1 MLMSA
6 VDRYLALRR
15 ALGYTLTSAAPLLRS
30 FARYAAARGE
40 MHICRSTAH
49 DWAAIARTPRQR
61 GKRLRILRGLA
72 CFLHAEDPRHELP
85 PAPLV
90 CLNPPRLLPY
100 LFSLDTIQRLV
111 HAAGQLPPRRSL
123 RPRTFQT
130 LLGLLAVTGLRI
142 SEALALRLT
151 DLTPDG
157 LLIRATKFHKSRLVP
172 LHATTAVAVAA
183 YLEQRLRVRTADDD
197 HLFVSLKRTPL
208 CYATVCRTFR
218 QLCTALGLPRSPEGR
233 RPRLHDL
240 RHAVAVRML
249 EACPP
254 ARAAVTPHVL
264 AASTYLGHASLRS
277 TYWYL
282 QASPQLLRDIASAG
296 EAWMQGGPAR

>member
-15 ALGYTLTSAAPLLRS
+15 ALGYTLTSAAPLLQS
-30 FARYAAARGE
+30 FARYADARGE
-40 MHICRSTAH
+40 THIRRATAQ

-72 CFLHAEDPRHELP
+72 GFLHAEDPQHELP

-90 CLNPPRLLPY
+90 CLNPPRPLPY
-100 LFSLDTIQRLV
+100 LFSLDTMQRLV
-111 HAAGQLPPRRSL
+111 HAAGQLPPRGSL

-130 LLGLLAVTGLRI
+130 LFGLLAVTGLRI
-142 SEALALRLT
+142 SEALALRLG

-157 LLIRATKFHKSRLVP
+157 LRIRDTKFHKSRLVP
-172 LHATTAVAVAA
+172 LHTTTAAALAA
-183 YLEQRLRVRTADDD
+183 YLNQRLRVRTADE
-197 HLFVSLKRTPL
+197 HLFMSLRRTPL
-208 CYATVCRTFR
+208 CYATVFR
-218 QLCTALGLPRSPEGR
+218 LFRHLCADLKLPRSPEGR

-240 RHAVAVRML
+240 RHAVASRML
-249 EACPP
+249 EACPQ
-254 ARAAVTPHVL
+254 AREAATPHVL

-282 QASPQLLRDIASAG
+282 QASPQLLEDIAGASA
-296 EAWMQGGPAR
+296 AWMKGGSAR

>member
-15 ALGYTLTSAAPLLRS
+15 ALGYTLTSAGPLLQS

-40 MHICRSTAH
+40 THICRSTAQ
-49 DWAAIARTPRQR
+49 DWAAVARTPRQR

-85 PAPLV
+85 PEPLV
-90 CLNPPRLLPY
+90 CLNPPRPLPY

-111 HAAGQLPPRRSL
+111 HGAGQLPPRRSL
-123 RPRTFQT
+123 RPHTFQT
-130 LLGLLAVTGLRI
+130 LFGLLAVTGLRV

-151 DLTPDG
+151 DLTSDG
-157 LLIRATKFHKSRLVP
+157 LLIRETKFHKSRLVP
-172 LHATTAVAVAA
+172 LHATTAAALAA
-183 YLEQRLRVRTADDD
+183 YLKQRLRVRTADD
-197 HLFVSLKRTPL
+197 HLFVSLRRTPL
-208 CYATVCRTFR
+208 CYATVFR
-218 QLCTALGLPRSPEGR
+218 MFRHLCADLQLPRSPEGR

-249 EACPP
+249 EACPQV
-254 ARAAVTPHVL
+254 RAQVTPHVL

-282 QASPQLLRDIASAG
+282 QASPQLLEDIAGVS
-296 EAWMQGGPAR
+296 EAWMKGGPTR

>member
-1 MLMSA
+1 MLMSG

-15 ALGYTLTSAAPLLRS
+15 ALGYTLTSAAPLLQS

-40 MHICRSTAH
+40 AHIRRATAQ
-49 DWAAIARTPRQR
+49 DWAAHARTPRQCS
-61 GKRLRILRGLA
+61 KRLRILRGLA
-72 CFLHAEDPRHELP
+72 RFLHAEDPQHELP
-85 PAPLV
+85 PEPLV
-90 CLNPPRLLPY
+90 CLNPPRPLPY

-111 HAAGQLPPRRSL
+111 HAASQLPPCRSL

-130 LLGLLAVTGLRI
+130 LFGLLAVTGLRV
-142 SEALALRLT
+142 SEALALRLG

-157 LLIRATKFHKSRLVP
+157 LLIRDTKFHKSRLVP
-172 LHATTAVAVAA
+172 LHATTAAAVAA
-183 YLEQRLRVRTADDD
+183 YLKERLRVRTADD

-208 CYATVCRTFR
+208 CYATVFRTFR
-218 QLCTALGLPRSPEGR
+218 QLCAELGLPRSPEGR

-249 EACPP
+249 EACPQ
-254 ARAAVTPHVL
+254 AREEVTPHVL

-277 TYWYL
+277 TFWYL
-282 QASPQLLRDIASAG
+282 QASPQLLADIAGAG
-296 EAWMQGGPAR
+296 EGWMKGGPTR